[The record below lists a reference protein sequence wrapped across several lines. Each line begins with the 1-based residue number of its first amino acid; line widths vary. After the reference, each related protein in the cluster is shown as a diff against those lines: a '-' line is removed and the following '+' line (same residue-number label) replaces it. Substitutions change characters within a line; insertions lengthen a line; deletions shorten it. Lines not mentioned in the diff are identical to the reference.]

1 MESAVR
7 AFECFDLASCISF
20 IKINQKKLKTNVKP
34 RSIVLASNSPRR
46 KALLE
51 QLRLPFKV
59 VPTFVD
65 ESRNVSENAKNLVER
80 ISEKKARSVEVEDDW
95 LIIAADTVI
104 NLNDKIFGKPF
115 SKEDGFLMLR
125 ELSGKVHKVHTGVCM
140 VLNKNREIFSVQ
152 TDVYFRELTDEM
164 INWYWSL
171 DESKDKAGSYAIQG
185 AGSVLVEKIVGSY
198 SNVVGLPLKETTDM
212 LGQFGVEIFKD
223 NYLKS

>member
-1 MESAVR
+1 M
-7 AFECFDLASCISF
+7 
-20 IKINQKKLKTNVKP
+20 KP

-59 VPTFVD
+59 IPTLVN
-65 ESRNVSENAKNLVER
+65 EARNVGENPKNLGER
-80 ISEKKARSVEVEDDW
+80 LSQQKARSIAVEDDW

-104 NLNDKIFGKPF
+104 NLNEKIFGKPL

-198 SNVVGLPLKETTDM
+198 SNVVGLPLKETADI

-223 NYLKS
+223 NYLNS

>member
-1 MESAVR
+1 M
-7 AFECFDLASCISF
+7 
-20 IKINQKKLKTNVKP
+20 TP
-34 RSIVLASNSPRR
+34 RGIVLASNSPRR

-59 VPTFVD
+59 VPTFVN
-65 ESRNVSENAKNLVER
+65 ESRNVNENAKNLVER
-80 ISEKKARSVEVEDDW
+80 LSEKKARPVVVEDDG

-104 NLNDKIFGKPF
+104 NLNEKIFGKPF

-140 VLNKNREIFSVQ
+140 VCNKKREIFSVQ

-171 DESKDKAGSYAIQG
+171 DESRDKAGSYAIQG

-198 SNVVGLPLKETTDM
+198 SNVVGLPLKETADT

-223 NYLKS
+223 NYLNS